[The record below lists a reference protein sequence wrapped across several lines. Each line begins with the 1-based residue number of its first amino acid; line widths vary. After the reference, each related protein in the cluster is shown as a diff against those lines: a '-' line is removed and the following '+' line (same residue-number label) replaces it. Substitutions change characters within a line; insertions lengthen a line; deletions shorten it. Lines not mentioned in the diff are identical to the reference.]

1 MVTGHPH
8 LALTPLGTGC
18 AVGPREAGWESTC
31 AHYHLSLAFQASLL
45 PLSLWYSSPRPAHRL
60 TFIAPGSPP
69 AGLTLTA
76 ARHVVATRTMDAVA
90 TLLTALSKES
100 LGTGF
105 GQNTYKGKLQSS
117 ESRNSILLCCDT
129 EMLANA
135 GHVPAERNTTLASA
149 FKDTLARNVSVGQIK
164 KSHIK
169 N

>member
-1 MVTGHPH
+1 MCAVKFHFAETDLLSILTFLAARSCESSWTPAQTCLMVTGHPH

-18 AVGPREAGWESTC
+18 AVGPREAGWDSTC

-60 TFIAPGSPP
+60 TFITPGSPP

-105 GQNTYKGKLQSS
+105 GQKGQT
-117 ESRNSILLCCDT
+117 SI
-129 EMLANA
+129 
-135 GHVPAERNTTLASA
+135 
-149 FKDTLARNVSVGQIK
+149 I
-164 KSHIK
+164 
-169 N
+169 